1 MIAIIPAKGHS
12 RRISNK
18 NLRLINNKPLIY
30 YSIKSALK
38 SKLIKRVIVSTD
50 SAKIA
55 NLSIKYGAEVPFI
68 RPKKLSRNSTLT
80 MDVCSHAVKF
90 LEKQDNLKIKEIII
104 LQPTSPLRNH
114 NDIDKAIRMFR
125 KSKKK
130 YLTSFTKVKP
140 INWYFYKNHLN
151 GFKKILSNNFLNFK
165 KLNKTYVLNGSIY
178 ILDRDIIFRKKMN
191 LTDILGVEIPFER
204 SIDIDDINELK
215 MARKLIKNSDQE
227 L

>member
-1 MIAIIPAKGHS
+1 MIAIIPAKGYS
-12 RRISNK
+12 KRISNK

-50 SAKIA
+50 SVKIA

-68 RPKKLSRNSTLT
+68 RPKKLSKNSTLT

-90 LEKQDNLKIKEIII
+90 LEKKDNFKIKEIII

-114 NDIDKAIRMFR
+114 NDIDKAIRLFR

-140 INWYFYKNHLN
+140 INWYFYKNHSN
-151 GFKKILSNNFLNFK
+151 GFKKILPNNLFTFK
-165 KLNKTYVLNGSIY
+165 KFNKTYVLNGSIY
-178 ILDRDIIFRKKMN
+178 IIRRDIIFRKKMN
-191 LTDILGVEIPFER
+191 LRNILGVEIPFER
-204 SIDIDDINELK
+204 SIDIDDINDLK
-215 MARKLIKNSDQE
+215 IARKLIKKSDIVV
-227 L
+227 